1 VKTTPVAGSRRASF
15 GIGIILAWAGLFLA
29 FVSPDR
35 IALGLLFA
43 VLGCFVFAFAWLAAL
58 ISPKKMA
65 NHSRTR
71 VLEKPADDDRG
82 GRL

>member
-1 VKTTPVAGSRRASF
+1 VKTRRASF
-15 GIGIILAWAGLFLA
+15 GVGLILAWAGLFLA
-29 FVSPDR
+29 IVSPDR
-35 IALGLLFA
+35 IAIGLLFA

-65 NHSRTR
+65 NPPRPR